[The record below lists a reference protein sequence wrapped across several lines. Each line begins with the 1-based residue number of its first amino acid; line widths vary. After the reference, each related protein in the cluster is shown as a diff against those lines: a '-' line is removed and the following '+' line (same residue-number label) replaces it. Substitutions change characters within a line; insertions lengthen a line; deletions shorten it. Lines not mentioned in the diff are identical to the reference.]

1 MSGRDTI
8 YALSSGFG
16 TVALSVIRV
25 SGDRSR
31 MALETLAGE
40 VGVARRSELRV
51 LRDPV
56 TGEPLDQAIAVWF
69 PGPKSFTGEDCAEF
83 HIHGG
88 RAVQAGVL
96 KALSQLPGL
105 RLAEAGE
112 FTRRAVINGKMDL
125 VEAEGLGDV
134 LAARTASQRR
144 QAMAQMSG
152 KSSSVFDSWREQL
165 LLIRAEIEAAIDFA
179 DEQGVAV
186 EAHRSVDRRISLLL
200 SEMERAERRSATA
213 AVIRDGVRVVL
224 AGLPN
229 TGKSSL
235 LNAVVRYEA
244 AIVSAVPG
252 TTRDAIEVFLDLDGI
267 PVILTDTAGL
277 RDGSLDIIEVEGI
290 RRSRLK
296 LADADIVVWV
306 ASADI
311 AASEK
316 YGPEVEPDILVWGKC
331 DTAESKSRLLRNDDS
346 IRNRISL
353 SALSGEGV
361 SAFLSIL
368 TDLVKQRYDFE
379 ELPVVVTERQR
390 QITSDCICSLRR
402 SLGHGLEEL
411 ELKAEDVRVA
421 SDAVGRLTG
430 RLEVE
435 EWLGAIFSR
444 FCIGK

>member
-112 FTRRAVINGKMDL
+112 FTRRAMINGKMDL
-125 VEAEGLGDV
+125 VEAEGLGEV

-152 KSSSVFDSWREQL
+152 KSSSVFDS
-165 LLIRAEIEAAIDFA
+165 
-179 DEQGVAV
+179 
-186 EAHRSVDRRISLLL
+186 
-200 SEMERAERRSATA
+200 
-213 AVIRDGVRVVL
+213 
-224 AGLPN
+224 
-229 TGKSSL
+229 
-235 LNAVVRYEA
+235 
-244 AIVSAVPG
+244 
-252 TTRDAIEVFLDLDGI
+252 
-267 PVILTDTAGL
+267 
-277 RDGSLDIIEVEGI
+277 
-290 RRSRLK
+290 
-296 LADADIVVWV
+296 
-306 ASADI
+306 
-311 AASEK
+311 
-316 YGPEVEPDILVWGKC
+316 
-331 DTAESKSRLLRNDDS
+331 
-346 IRNRISL
+346 
-353 SALSGEGV
+353 
-361 SAFLSIL
+361 
-368 TDLVKQRYDFE
+368 
-379 ELPVVVTERQR
+379 
-390 QITSDCICSLRR
+390 
-402 SLGHGLEEL
+402 
-411 ELKAEDVRVA
+411 
-421 SDAVGRLTG
+421 
-430 RLEVE
+430 
-435 EWLGAIFSR
+435 
-444 FCIGK
+444 